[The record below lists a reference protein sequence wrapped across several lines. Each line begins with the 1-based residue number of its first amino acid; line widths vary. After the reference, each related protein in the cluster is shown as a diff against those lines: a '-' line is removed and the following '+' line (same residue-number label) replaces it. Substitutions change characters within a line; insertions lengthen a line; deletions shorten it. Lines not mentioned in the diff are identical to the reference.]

1 MADRTTVH
9 ATFVL
14 ERTYEAAPARV
25 YAAWADPASK
35 ARWFSC
41 HPEYHMDFR
50 VGGTEMSRGGEP
62 GGPVYTTNIRFHDI
76 VPGERIVYTYDVL
89 RDDQRMSVSMAT
101 VEFAPEGG
109 GTRMTFT
116 DQGVYLDGLD
126 TPEPREFGTRTGL
139 DRLDAEL
146 RGELAGV

>member
-1 MADRTTVH
+1 MADATAVH

-14 ERTYEAAPARV
+14 ERTYPVAPERV

-41 HPEYHMDFR
+41 HGEYHMDFR
-50 VGGTEMSRGGEP
+50 VGGSEMSRGGEP
-62 GGPVYTTNIRFHDI
+62 GGPVYTTHIRFQDI
-76 VPGERIVYTYDVL
+76 VPLRRIVYTYEVL
-89 RDDQRMSVSMAT
+89 RDDQRMSVSIAT
-101 VEFAPEGG
+101 VEFAAEEG